1 MRLVDSLKWPVVA
14 LIVTG
19 MVHLGAEA
27 VRPDLKN
34 AFTPNTIGPILLAY
48 GIWVGVR
55 SIDGGASIV
64 AAAAAGF
71 VVGLLPL
78 MLDLVGF
85 GILLGRGVDAGL
97 TAGAFGLLMVAF
109 GALIGAGFAA
119 SGRRT
124 TSTTTA

>member
-19 MVHLGAEA
+19 MVHLAAEA

-34 AFTPNTIGPILLAY
+34 AFTPYTIGPILLAY

-55 SIDGGASIV
+55 SIDAGAS
-64 AAAAAGF
+64 AAAAVAAGF

-78 MLDLVGF
+78 GLDVVGF
-85 GILLGRGVDAGL
+85 GILLDRGVDAGL
-97 TAGAFGLLMVAF
+97 TAGVFGLLMVAF
-109 GALIGAGFAA
+109 GSLIGAGYAA
-119 SGRRT
+119 SGRRS
-124 TSTTTA
+124 STATA

>member
-19 MVHLGAEA
+19 TIHLAAEA
-27 VRPDLKN
+27 VRPGLKD

-55 SIDGGASIV
+55 SIDAGGSV
-64 AAAAAGF
+64 AAAVAAGF
-71 VVGLLPL
+71 IVGVLPL
-78 MLDLVGF
+78 MLDVVGF
-85 GILLGRGVDAGL
+85 GMLLGRGVDAGL
-97 TAGAFGLLMVAF
+97 TAGIFGLLMVAF

-119 SGRRT
+119 SRPRSIAG
-124 TSTTTA
+124 A